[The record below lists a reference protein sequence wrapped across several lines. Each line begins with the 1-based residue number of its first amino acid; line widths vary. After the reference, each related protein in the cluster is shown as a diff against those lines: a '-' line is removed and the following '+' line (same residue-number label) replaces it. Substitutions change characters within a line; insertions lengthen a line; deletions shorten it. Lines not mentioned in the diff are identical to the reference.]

1 VNIVKRVLIASCALA
16 CALLPAWAL
25 AQAWPAK
32 PVRMIIPY
40 PPGGA
45 TDILGRLISQKLSP
59 MLGQPVLVEN
69 KAGASGNL
77 AFDFVAKS
85 APDGYTL
92 LTGTANMTIAPAF
105 SALSSK
111 LPYNVL
117 TDYAPISQIV
127 SSQNFLVI
135 RPTLPA
141 NNIRELI
148 AYAKANPGKLT
159 YGSSGI
165 GTPLLCVELLKSLAG
180 IDILQ
185 VPYKG
190 DSPALTDLMGGQI
203 DMYCSS
209 IPGEVGFVRSGKL
222 KGLGVTSKRRAA
234 SMPEVPT
241 IEEAGVPGYEL
252 SSWYGILAAAGTPR
266 AIVDQLHAD
275 IVKIVAMP
283 DVQKVM
289 IEGGSDPQSST
300 PDEFLAR
307 IRADVA
313 KFSAL
318 VKSSGIKGE

>member
-1 VNIVKRVLIASCALA
+1 MKKLLAFFCAAAWAAFASCAG
-16 CALLPAWAL
+16 
-25 AQAWPAK
+25 AQAWPSK
-32 PVRMIIPY
+32 PLKMIIPY

-92 LTGTANMTIAPAF
+92 LTGTANMTITPAF
-105 SALSSK
+105 SAN
-111 LPYNVL
+111 LPFNVL
-117 TDYAPISQIV
+117 TDFAPISQIV
-127 SSQNFLVI
+127 SSQNFLVV

-141 NNIRELI
+141 SNVRELI

-165 GTPLLCVELLKSLAG
+165 GTPLLCVELLKSLTG
-180 IDILQ
+180 ISILH

-190 DSPALTDLMGGQI
+190 DAPALTDLMGGQI
-203 DMYCSS
+203 DMYCST
-209 IPGEVGFVRSGKL
+209 IGGEVGFVKAGKL
-222 KGLGVTSKRRAA
+222 RGLGVTSKKRA
-234 SMPEVPT
+234 SSIPDVPT

-252 SSWYGILAAAGTPR
+252 LSWYGILAAAGTPR
-266 AIVDQLHAD
+266 AIVDKLNAD

-289 IEGGSDPQSST
+289 VEGGADPQSST
-300 PDEFLAR
+300 PEEFMAR

-313 KFSAL
+313 KFIGV
-318 VKSSGIKGE
+318 VKSSGIKAE

>member
-1 VNIVKRVLIASCALA
+1 MNRMLLLICAAA
-16 CALLPAWAL
+16 CAAFPAFTA
-25 AQAWPAK
+25 AQAWPSK
-32 PVRMIIPY
+32 PLKMIIPY

-45 TDILGRLISQKLSP
+45 TDILGRLISQKLAP

-77 AFDFVAKS
+77 AFDFVAKA

-92 LTGTANMTIAPAF
+92 LTGTANITIAPAF
-105 SALSSK
+105 ASK

-141 NNIRELI
+141 NNVRELI
-148 AYAKANPGKLT
+148 AHAKANPGKLT

-165 GTPLLCVELLKSLAG
+165 GTPLLCIELLKSLAG

-190 DSPALTDLMGGQI
+190 DAPALTDLMGGQI

-209 IPGEVGFVRSGKL
+209 IPGEVGFVRAGKL
-222 KGLGVTSKRRAA
+222 RGLGVTSKKRAA
-234 SMPEVPT
+234 TMPEVPT
-241 IEEAGVPGYEL
+241 LEEAGVPGYEL
-252 SSWYGILAAAGTPR
+252 SSWYGILAPAGTSR
-266 AIVDQLHAD
+266 SIVEQLNAD

-289 IEGGSDPQSST
+289 LDGGSDPQSST
-300 PDEFLAR
+300 PEELMAR

-313 KFSAL
+313 KFGAL
-318 VKSSGIKGE
+318 VKASGIKGE